1 MSNLLKVIKRF
12 GNNKLVTF
20 TSRNEWISLPEKLTV
35 YREGEKYGENIK
47 QHSFY
52 TDERASFGFVLNRV
66 LLSLEAGVAGYF
78 RNLDSDLWGITNEN
92 LVDKEELTTDYL
104 RIFAAPKFEWSYRKL
119 ELTLNLPVN
128 LYSYFFSGGLRNR
141 TEFFLS
147 PSLAARFRITP
158 RMSLTLRAA
167 RAVPRPPCTIYMT
180 HQSSRTTVPSVP
192 ESMTTTLPPGNPCR
206 CPIITGTHKAECF

>member
-128 LYSYFFSGGLRNR
+128 LYSYFFLWRIAQQNR
-141 TEFFLS
+141 ILS
-147 PSLAARFRITP
+147 VSISCRKIPDHSEDVADAARQ
-158 RMSLTLRAA
+158 RA
-167 RAVPRPPCTIYMT
+167 PFPG
-180 HQSSRTTVPSVP
+180 
-192 ESMTTTLPPGNPCR
+192 LPAQY
-206 CPIITGTHKAECF
+206 T